1 MPNLQDLRRRV
12 RAVKNMRQITRA
24 MKMVAS
30 ARLRRAQQRAIAA
43 RPFAIKVNEILAD
56 ITRRAPNYSHPL
68 LAAEPGPEEAP
79 SGPTLV
85 VLVTGDKG
93 LCGAFN
99 TNVNKAGLDFLR
111 SHAGEQVEMV
121 IVGRKGYDFF
131 RRRRANIRRHYLGV
145 TGGGKAN
152 FNDAVEIAQ
161 QCIADFTAE
170 EHPVSKVFLI
180 YTEFKSAISQRVAVD
195 QLLPIGKGA
204 ISDQALSSDGN
215 DGNGGH
221 EPVVEY
227 LYEQQPDEL
236 FGSLLPKAIEVQIYR
251 ALLDS
256 VASELGSRMTA
267 MDSASKNADDVISKL
282 TLNMNR
288 VRQAAITREIIEVVS
303 GAEALS

>member
-1 MPNLQDLRRRV
+1 
-12 RAVKNMRQITRA
+12 
-24 MKMVAS
+24 MVAT

-56 ITRRAPNYSHPL
+56 ISRRAPNYRHPL
-68 LAAEPGPEEAP
+68 LAADAGLEEAP

-85 VLVTGDKG
+85 VLITGDKG

-99 TNVNKAGLDFLR
+99 TNVNKAGLNFLR
-111 SHAGEQVEMV
+111 SHADEQVEMV

-131 RRRRANIRRHYLGV
+131 RRRGANIRRHYLGI
-145 TGGGKAN
+145 TGSGKAN

-161 QCIADFTAE
+161 KCIADFTAE

-180 YTEFKSAISQRVAVD
+180 YTEFKSVISQRVAID

-204 ISDQALSSDGN
+204 ISDQTRN
-215 DGNGGH
+215 DGNGGNDAN
-221 EPVVEY
+221 EPAVEY
-227 LYEQQPDEL
+227 LYEQSPDEL
-236 FGSLLPKAIEVQIYR
+236 FGSLLPKAIEIQVYR

-282 TLNMNR
+282 TLDMNR

>member
-30 ARLRRAQQRAIAA
+30 ARLRRAQQRAVAA
-43 RPFAIKVNEILAD
+43 RPYAIKVNEILAD
-56 ITRRAPNYSHPL
+56 ISRRAPNYRHPL
-68 LAAEPGPEEAP
+68 LAAEPGLEEAP
-79 SGPTLV
+79 AGPTLV
-85 VLVTGDKG
+85 VLITGDKG

-99 TNVNKAGLDFLR
+99 TNVNKAGLAFLR
-111 SHAGEQVEMV
+111 SHADEQVEMV

-131 RRRRANIRRHYLGV
+131 RRRGANIRRHYLGV

-161 QCIADFTAE
+161 KCIADFTAE

-180 YTEFKSAISQRVAVD
+180 YTEFKSAMSQRVAID
-195 QLLPIGKGA
+195 QLLPIGRGA
-204 ISDQALSSDGN
+204 ISDQTLKSN
-215 DGNGGH
+215 DGDDVH

-227 LYEQQPDEL
+227 LYEQPPDDL
-236 FGSLLPKAIEVQIYR
+236 FGSLLPKAIEVQIFR

>member
-12 RAVKNMRQITRA
+12 RAVKNMRQITGA
-24 MKMVAS
+24 MKMVAT
-30 ARLRRAQQRAIAA
+30 ARLRRAQQRALAA

-56 ITRRAPNYSHPL
+56 ISRRAPNYRHPL
-68 LAAEPGPEEAP
+68 LASEPGLEEAP

-85 VLVTGDKG
+85 VLITGDKG

-111 SHAGEQVEMV
+111 THADEQVEMV

-145 TGGGKAN
+145 TGSGKAN

-161 QCIADFTAE
+161 KCIADFTAE

-180 YTEFKSAISQRVAVD
+180 YTEFKSAISQRVVID
-195 QLLPIGKGA
+195 QLLPIGKSA
-204 ISDQALSSDGN
+204 ISNQTLDDGN
-215 DGNGGH
+215 DAN

-227 LYEQQPDEL
+227 LYEQPPDEL

-256 VASELGSRMTA
+256 IASELGSRMTA

>member
-43 RPFAIKVNEILAD
+43 RPYAIKIDQILDD
-56 ITRRAPNYSHPL
+56 ISRRAPNYRHPL
-68 LAAEPGPEEAP
+68 LGQETGAEEVPA
-79 SGPTLV
+79 GPTLV
-85 VLVTGDKG
+85 VLITGDKG

-99 TNVNKAGLDFLR
+99 TNLNKAGLEFLR
-111 SHAGEQVEMV
+111 SHADEQVEMV

-131 RRRRANIRRHYLGV
+131 RRRHANIRRHYLGV
-145 TGGGKAN
+145 TGTGKVS

-161 QCIADFTAE
+161 KCIADFTAE
-170 EHPVSKVFLI
+170 EHPVGKVFLI
-180 YTEFKSAISQRVAVD
+180 FAEFKSAISQRIVVD
-195 QLLPIGKGA
+195 QLLPIGRSPVPEKFGA
-204 ISDQALSSDGN
+204 
-215 DGNGGH
+215 
-221 EPVVEY
+221 EPVIEY

-236 FGSLLPKAIEVQIYR
+236 FGSLLPKAVEIQIYR

-256 VASELGSRMTA
+256 VASELGARMTA
-267 MDSASKNADDVISKL
+267 MDSASKNADEVIGKL

>member
-43 RPFAIKVNEILAD
+43 RPYANKVTQILAD
-56 ITRRAPNYSHPL
+56 ISRRAPNYRHPL
-68 LAAEPGPEEAP
+68 LATESGSEEGP

-85 VLVTGDKG
+85 VLITGDKG

-99 TNVNKAGLDFLR
+99 TNLNKAAFEFLR

-131 RRRRANIRRHYLGV
+131 RRRQASIRRHYLGV

-161 QCIADFTAE
+161 KCIADFTAE

-180 YTEFKSAISQRVAVD
+180 YAEFKSAISQRVVVH

-204 ISDQALSSDGN
+204 ISDQPPDRIDGK
-215 DGNGGH
+215 DGG

-227 LYEQQPDEL
+227 LYEQPPDDL
-236 FGSLLPKAIEVQIYR
+236 FGSLLPKAVEVQIYR

-267 MDSASKNADDVISKL
+267 MDSASKNADDVIGKL